1 MPYVEP
7 VPDTE
12 LPAEMAADAEALG
25 YVPNYFRVLA
35 LRPQAFA
42 AWKQLVAAVKGA
54 MDERRYE
61 LATLAAA
68 RRLRSSYCSL
78 AHGKILA
85 ERFYTPAEVA
95 GIAGGTYA
103 LEPVD
108 AAVMEF
114 AATVAADAS
123 SVTQEDVDRLR
134 NHGLSDAEI
143 LDVALTAAIRSFF
156 TKTLDALGA
165 RPDASYR
172 ELDPVLRD
180 SLTVGRA
187 IADG

>member
-1 MPYVEP
+1 MPFVEP
-7 VPDTE
+7 VPDAE

-35 LRPQAFA
+35 LRPEAFA
-42 AWKQLVAAVKGA
+42 AWKHLVGAVKGT

-78 AHGKILA
+78 AHGKVLA

-95 GIAGGTYA
+95 GIASGTYPLDDVA
-103 LEPVD
+103 

-114 AATVAADAS
+114 AARVAADAA

-134 NHGLSDAEI
+134 NEGLGDAEI
-143 LDVALTAAIRSFF
+143 LDVALAAAIRSFF
-156 TKTLDALGA
+156 TKTLDSLGVQ
-165 RPDASYR
+165 PDASYR

-180 SLTVGRA
+180 SLTFGRR
-187 IADG
+187 IAD